1 MLVSLCKANRD
12 EYITGI
18 TPAGIIAA
26 LHSTMRFFETHCT
39 RWQHVFYMDP
49 ALFYYTKTK
58 ELRGGIITDK
68 ENYFI
73 ALQPVPFPPKPEG
86 RKLKE
91 DLELK
96 LANNEVYKLK
106 HFDTRYMDNDSAM
119 QLMYLIDMKDVEDF
133 LKFETTEAKIDMKG
147 TEGIRTYVF
156 KLHKNAIQE
165 QLKCFLKKE
174 DEK

>member
-1 MLVSLCKANRD
+1 MKTVLLTLLLVFSLSSFAQCDFSKRISPDGNMYFYM
-12 EYITGI
+12 E
-18 TPAGIIAA
+18 PA
-26 LHSTMRFFETHCT
+26 
-39 RWQHVFYMDP
+39 VFY
-49 ALFYYTKTK
+49 FTKSK

-73 ALQPVPFPPKPEG
+73 ALQPIPFPPKPEG

-96 LANNEVYKLK
+96 LANNETYKLK
-106 HFDTRYMDNDSAM
+106 HYDTQYMDDYSTM
-119 QLMYLIDMKDVEDF
+119 QLLYLVDMNDVEDL
-133 LKFETTEAKIDMKG
+133 LKFEATEAKIDMKG

>member
-1 MLVSLCKANRD
+1 
-12 EYITGI
+12 
-18 TPAGIIAA
+18 
-26 LHSTMRFFETHCT
+26 
-39 RWQHVFYMDP
+39 
-49 ALFYYTKTK
+49 
-58 ELRGGIITDK
+58 
-68 ENYFI
+68 
-73 ALQPVPFPPKPEG
+73 
-86 RKLKE
+86 
-91 DLELK
+91 
-96 LANNEVYKLK
+96 
-106 HFDTRYMDNDSAM
+106 MDNDSAM